1 MGWFWKLGTDWAA
14 HGWNQLALVRFGWL
28 HGQWVDIATQQWV
41 DIQLHPD
48 NVLDPISTFGLGVG
62 SLLGMEWY
70 VADNLEEKTVISK
83 KKL

>member
-62 SLLGMEWY
+62 SLLGMEW
-70 VADNLEEKTVISK
+70 
-83 KKL
+83 

>member
-14 HGWNQLALVRFGWL
+14 QGWNQLALVRFGWL
-28 HGQWVDIATQQWV
+28 HGQWVDIATQKWV

-70 VADNLEEKTVISK
+70 VADNLEEKTVR
-83 KKL
+83 